1 MSWLENNLFETYTM
15 PKDFFGNKIFSNNNT
30 INTIIDSIGQ
40 HRPEYLDYKVK
51 LEILL
56 KDRDTID
63 KEIVEVRKSI
73 KQIETEVS
81 VRVHVG
87 QNLGQNALWYVIPQQ
102 YFSEKSSIKQLPAG
116 FNIVN
121 NYFGWKPDTIN
132 FDIGGGRYDIMTK
145 VLAEVGVSSFIYDPF
160 NRTIWENMTALD
172 NCANG
177 KSDTVTIFNVLNV
190 IQERDVQQQILYQA
204 ENALKI
210 GGSVYVRSTYKNP
223 KGVSEE
229 TKSGTFQHAL
239 SQKDYLVMVKEVFPN
254 ALLEH
259 GIIHATK

>member
-1 MSWLENNLFETYTM
+1 M
-15 PKDFFGNKIFSNNNT
+15 PKDFFGNKIFSNNNI
-30 INTIIDSIGQ
+30 INTIVESIN
-40 HRPEYLDYKVK
+40 HSRPEYLEYKSK
-51 LEILL
+51 LEVLL

-73 KQIETEVS
+73 RQIEAEVS

-87 QNLGQNALWYVIPQQ
+87 QNLGNDALWYVIPQQ

-116 FNIVN
+116 FNIIN
-121 NYFGWKPDTIN
+121 NYFEWKPNTIN
-132 FDIGGGRYDIMTK
+132 FDIGGGKYDIMTK
-145 VLAEVGVSSFIYDPF
+145 ALAEKGVTSYIYDPF
-160 NRTIWENMTALD
+160 NRSMWENMTALD
-172 NCANG
+172 NCASG

-190 IQERDVQQQILYQA
+190 IQERDVQEQILWQA
-204 ENALKI
+204 ENALKV
-210 GGSVYVRSTYKNP
+210 GGTVYVRSTYRNP
-223 KGVSEE
+223 KGESGE

-239 SQKDYLVMVKEVFPN
+239 SQKDYLAMVKEVFPN